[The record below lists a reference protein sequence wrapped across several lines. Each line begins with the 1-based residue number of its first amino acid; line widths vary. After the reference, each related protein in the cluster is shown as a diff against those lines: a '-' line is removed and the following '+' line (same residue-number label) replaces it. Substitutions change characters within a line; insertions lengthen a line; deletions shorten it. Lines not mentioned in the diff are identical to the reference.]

1 MSPGSEGKEGCP
13 PGGER
18 DRWEKKGYTIGE
30 TINFLLRVRDV
41 GLFARQGREK
51 RFYTR

>member
-1 MSPGSEGKEGCP
+1 MKERKVVHQVERETGGK
-13 PGGER
+13 R
-18 DRWEKKGYTIGE
+18 KVIQLVTE